1 MSAPLPA
8 SALAQLAPDLPVVR
22 LLNGLWQVSG
32 AHGRIDP
39 QTAVPQMLAYHRAGL
54 TTWDLADHY
63 GPAETFYGAFR
74 QELARAEG
82 PEALASSQAL
92 TKWVPRPGPMTR
104 LVVEQAV
111 SLSLKRM
118 QVPTID
124 ALQFH
129 WWDYA
134 DARYLDALEQLE
146 RLRQEG
152 LIRHLALTNFDTQR
166 LGQILDHGIPV
177 VANQIQY
184 SLIDLRPEVQMVD
197 LCRARG
203 VGLLT
208 YGTLCGGLIAER
220 YQGQPEPQPSQL
232 NTASLRKYKQMI
244 DLWGG
249 WDLFQ
254 ELLGALKQ
262 VADRHGVSIAN
273 VATRAI
279 LDRPTVAGVII
290 GARLGLAEHIADNLR
305 VFALALDDQD
315 RARID
320 QVLRR
325 ARNLYRI
332 IGDCGDEYRRA

>member
-1 MSAPLPA
+1 MSSPLPA
-8 SALAQLAPDLPVVR
+8 SAYAQLAPDLPIVR

-39 QTAVPQMLAYHRAGL
+39 LAAVPEMLAYHRAGL
-54 TTWDLADHY
+54 TTWDMADHY
-63 GPAETFYGAFR
+63 GPAEEFYGAFR

-82 PEALASSQAL
+82 PQALAHSQAL

-111 SLSLKRM
+111 GMSLRRM
-118 QVPTID
+118 QVATLD

-134 DARYLDALEQLE
+134 DARYLDALDQLA

-166 LGQILDHGIPV
+166 LGQILDHGVPV

-208 YGTLCGGLIAER
+208 YGTLCGGLMSER
-220 YQGQPEPQPSQL
+220 YLGQPEPQPAQL
-232 NTASLRKYKQMI
+232 GTASLRKYKQMI

-249 WDLFQ
+249 WGLFQ
-254 ELLGALKQ
+254 ELLGVLKQ
-262 VADRHGVSIAN
+262 VAERHHVSLAN
-273 VATRAI
+273 VAVRAI

-290 GARLGLAEHIADNLR
+290 GTRLGLAEHIADNLR
-305 VFALALDDQD
+305 VLALTLDDQD
-315 RARID
+315 RSRID
-320 QVLRR
+320 LVLRR